1 MNQMIKREENEKK
14 GIKLSDFPRK
24 LRQIALVYRENE
36 KPITLAEACRQAGV
50 QYDTAT
56 KYIQRYKKK
65 GRNFWELL
73 NREAY
78 EYLKDSVH
86 AVDKRLK
93 ETATIGS
100 HKHMELFYK
109 RLGLLEESKLN
120 AQINIS
126 FNHIVCPPVSIQD
139 TKDVMDIPKPD
150 EC

>member
-50 QYDTAT
+50 QYDTAI
-56 KYIQRYKKK
+56 KYIQRCKKK
-65 GRNFWELL
+65 GKNFWELV

-86 AVDKRLK
+86 AVDRAVT
-93 ETATIGS
+93 EMAIQGMI
-100 HKHMELFYK
+100 KHAELYY
-109 RLGLLEESKLN
+109 RRTGIIQES
-120 AQINIS
+120 QIEANIAVH
-126 FNHIVCPPVSIQD
+126 FTHIVCPPTTPNDVIDVSSEE
-139 TKDVMDIPKPD
+139 KSKS
-150 EC
+150 